1 MSLEAWDDEDKRYPG
16 NEVDLEHNDYDVMRC
31 SMRNYYFTSVCVSV
45 SGSGADSVLC
55 SLFGV
60 LYFRLEIIFL
70 FRVLGFRFCLY
81 AFFLGFC
88 TFISG
93 FWMFVLY
100 YGHQGKLSV
109 FYIVWFYFVF
119 CDSGFIL
126 CFRFE
131 SVFLFWVLVFL
142 FGFCGMYFPY
152 RPPYIWP
159 PYSCKSIH

>member
-1 MSLEAWDDEDKRYPG
+1 MEILFQSYTAYSRYI
-16 NEVDLEHNDYDVMRC
+16 ERYD
-31 SMRNYYFTSVCVSV
+31 SFTSEEALAVVESHPP
-45 SGSGADSVLC
+45 SSPPPATPPHLQREKKM
-55 SLFGV
+55 
-60 LYFRLEIIFL
+60 RLRERECCTRFIFL
-70 FRVLGFRFCLY
+70 FRVLVFRFCFY
-81 AFFLGFC
+81 APFLGFC
-88 TFISG
+88 TSISG
-93 FWMFVLY
+93 FWVFVLY

-159 PYSCKSIH
+159 PFVCKSIH